1 MKGAWRFGLNR
12 SHRLYVYLY
21 MLTQVSAVPKWLL
34 IWVHNFVNVYYKS
47 VASSASVH
55 YILWMIETYDISN
68 FVSP

>member
-1 MKGAWRFGLNR
+1 
-12 SHRLYVYLY
+12 